1 MDGPD
6 VPLGSPLEVAFRSD
20 YASLCRLAALITGD
34 PARAEELVMDTFA
47 RCLRDWKADTNG
59 SAYLRAAVVNRCRN
73 HLRRRV
79 REWRVNAA
87 HAARSPSSVSS
98 VEPDDEVLAAV
109 RKLPPRQRATVVL
122 SYFADLPEA
131 EVAATLGVSVGTVKS
146 QLAKARRT
154 LAVTLK
160 EQS

>member
-1 MDGPD
+1 
-6 VPLGSPLEVAFRSD
+6 
-20 YASLCRLAALITGD
+20 
-34 PARAEELVMDTFA
+34 
-47 RCLRDWKADTNG
+47 
-59 SAYLRAAVVNRCRN
+59 
-73 HLRRRV
+73 
-79 REWRVNAA
+79 
-87 HAARSPSSVSS
+87 
-98 VEPDDEVLAAV
+98 VLAAV

-122 SYFADLPEA
+122 NYFADLPEA